1 MENEYFFYK
10 NQRNKCVSF
19 CKKCIKTYFKTF
31 TDNGMATNKTFWKST
46 IKYLLTNKSCHEQKN
61 IMLIKDGKIV
71 SKEKDLVEAFNKHYI
86 NIVGNSSGIKPY
98 NAVMENNVSEDNAT
112 MYLIIKAMTLKLCL

>member
-1 MENEYFFYK
+1 
-10 NQRNKCVSF
+10 
-19 CKKCIKTYFKTF
+19 
-31 TDNGMATNKTFWKST
+31 MATNKTFWKFT